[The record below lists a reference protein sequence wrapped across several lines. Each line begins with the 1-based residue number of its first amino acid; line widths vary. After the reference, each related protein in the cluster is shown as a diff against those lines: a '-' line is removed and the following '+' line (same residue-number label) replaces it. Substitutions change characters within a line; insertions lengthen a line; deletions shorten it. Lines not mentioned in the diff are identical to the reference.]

1 MKIQVLG
8 AGCSSCHQ
16 LFQLTKQAARELNL
30 KEEVEYIDDI
40 QRILAMG
47 VMQVPALAVN
57 GKAVLTGLV
66 TDIEKIK
73 KAIIGDAIHSGGES
87 AKGCSCGGNC

>member
-8 AGCSSCHQ
+8 SGCSSCHQ
-16 LFQLTKQAARELNL
+16 LFQLTKQAAKELNI

-40 QRILAMG
+40 EKILAMG
-47 VMQVPALAVN
+47 VVQVPVVAVN
-57 GKAVLTGLV
+57 GKAVLTGSV

-73 KAIIGDAIHSGGES
+73 KAIIGDASHSGGES
-87 AKGCSCGGNC
+87 AGGCSCGGNC

>member
-8 AGCSSCHQ
+8 TGCSSCHQ
-16 LFQLTKQAARELNL
+16 LFQLAKQAAKELNL

-57 GKAVLTGLV
+57 GKAVLTGPV

-73 KAIIGDAIHSGGES
+73 KAIIGDASHSGGES
-87 AKGCSCGGNC
+87 TRGCSCGGNC